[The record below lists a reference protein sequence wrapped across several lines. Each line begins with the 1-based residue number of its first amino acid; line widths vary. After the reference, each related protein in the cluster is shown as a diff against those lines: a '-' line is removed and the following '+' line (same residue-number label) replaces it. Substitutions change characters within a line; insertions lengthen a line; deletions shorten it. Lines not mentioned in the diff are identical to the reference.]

1 MYEWSLGP
9 VRSLTGIGAEHL
21 PHSLNTADAQ
31 RLEVEWGGREM
42 VFSLLNKSEK
52 KYLI

>member
-1 MYEWSLGP
+1 MEPGTRAIIDW
-9 VRSLTGIGAEHL
+9 IGAEHL

-42 VFSLLNKSEK
+42 VFSLLNKS
-52 KYLI
+52 